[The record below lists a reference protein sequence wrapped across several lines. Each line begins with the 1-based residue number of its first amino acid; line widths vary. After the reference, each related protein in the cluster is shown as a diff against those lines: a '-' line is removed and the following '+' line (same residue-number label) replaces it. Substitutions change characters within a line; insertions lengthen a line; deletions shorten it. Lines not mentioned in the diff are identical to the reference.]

1 MKKISKILMLFTV
14 CTSITLTSGCAML
27 STKTSPTKEPVSQ
40 ETPVYNVVST
50 HSLNENISIKADLSG
65 SDYILDNDDI
75 KCIDIIYNPSE
86 DVYLVRMPF
95 NHSGIQKFANIK
107 EELADKNLS
116 LTANGK
122 RVFSPPVF
130 GSVKDNV
137 LLIEASDNLDDVQNA
152 VKMMTDYD
160 YFKAVE
166 EGFETIEEY
175 KAFLLEEQKALEE
188 AEKAAEEADGEAE
201 ADKNMPDIDDEKS
214 QNEDND
220 KLLPP
225 SDEPLIY
232 RVRKSPS
239 DAKSQIGAF
248 NMIDNAVRLANQR
261 ASEGYKVY
269 DQYGNLIYAP

>member
-1 MKKISKILMLFTV
+1 MKKLSKILMLFTV

-27 STKTSPTKEPVSQ
+27 YTKTSSTKEPASQ

-122 RVFSPPVF
+122 RIFSPPVF
-130 GSVKDNV
+130 GSVIDNV
-137 LLIEASDNLDDVQNA
+137 LLISASDNLDDVQNA

-166 EGFETIEEY
+166 EGFETVEEY
-175 KAFLLEEQKALEE
+175 KAFLIEEQKALEE
-188 AEKAAEEADGEAE
+188 AEKAAEE
-201 ADKNMPDIDDEKS
+201 DKNMHDIDDEKS

-220 KLLPP
+220 EHWVP
-225 SDEPLIY
+225 SNEPLIY

-261 ASEGYKVY
+261 ASEGYRVY

>member
-1 MKKISKILMLFTV
+1 MKKLSKILMLLAI
-14 CTSITLTSGCAML
+14 CTSMILTSGCAML
-27 STKTSPTKEPVSQ
+27 FTKTSSTKEPVSQ

-122 RVFSPPVF
+122 RIFSPPVF
-130 GSVKDNV
+130 GSVIDNV
-137 LLIEASDNLDDVQNA
+137 LLISASANLDDVQNA

-166 EGFETIEEY
+166 EGFETVEEY

-188 AEKAAEEADGEAE
+188 AEKAAEEAEE
-201 ADKNMPDIDDEKS
+201 DKNMHDIDDEKS
-214 QNEDND
+214 QNKEDEFM
-220 KLLPP
+220 PP

-248 NMIDNAVRLANQR
+248 NMIDNAVRLAKQR
-261 ASEGYKVY
+261 AAEGYKVY